1 MSYANHTGPRRHA
14 GALGDGP
21 PGVFRVQPVPAGE
34 EVALRFRA
42 AGVTNSNK
50 GPVLE
55 AIRVAVLETRHF
67 KAPKRLDWGPGGT
80 LSYLG
85 ETTSGNYTLPQ
96 IADFMV
102 GVARKASQLSGKQV
116 TASNVKHQDW
126 EISPTGGGT
135 SSAVGSAKV
144 AQRAIKA
151 KLDGLR
157 GRVSNIFGVRE
168 YPKYEPSALRAVL
181 NPSSFQT
188 ANPIVQ
194 FNVVRSLC
202 IWGVVTAT
210 KRLAESEVM
219 VAGVEKGVPN
229 ALRDALLQQADIESG
244 LGMMETVVSSIESA
258 MRTAGIGAY
267 HVVVIAAAVVAGIAV
282 LGALLY
288 RLLDWMLSE
297 TPTQRA
303 EEFCRAQFE
312 TTGERCT
319 PQQLQAIMRGF
330 VSDDER
336 EEERSFWGQFSGAA
350 GKGLGIAIAII
361 AVAAGSWLAWQAYT
375 AHKTGSVARRLTG
388 SSA

>member
-1 MSYANHTGPRRHA
+1 
-14 GALGDGP
+14 
-21 PGVFRVQPVPAGE
+21 
-34 EVALRFRA
+34 LRFRA
-42 AGVTNSNK
+42 AGVTDSNK

-55 AIRVAVLETRHF
+55 AIRTAVLETRHF
-67 KAPKRLDWGPGGT
+67 KEPKRLGWGPGGT

-85 ETTSGNYTLPQ
+85 ETTSNSYTLPQ

-102 GVARKASQLSGKQV
+102 GVAQKASRRSGKQV

-126 EISPTGGGT
+126 EIGPTGGGT

-194 FNVVRSLC
+194 YNVVRSLC

-219 VAGVEKGVPN
+219 VAGAEKGVPN
-229 ALRDALLQQADIESG
+229 ALRDALLQQADVESG

-258 MRTAGIGAY
+258 MRTAGIGAV
-267 HVVVIAAAVVAGIAV
+267 HVAVIAAAVVAGIAV
-282 LGALLY
+282 LGVLLY

-297 TPTQRA
+297 TPTQRSEA
-303 EEFCRAQFE
+303 FCRAQFE
-312 TTGERCT
+312 TTGDRCT
-319 PQQLQAIMRGF
+319 PQQLQAVMRGF
-330 VSDDER
+330 VADDER
-336 EEERSFWGQFSGAA
+336 EEDQSFWNKLADKAA
-350 GKGLGIAIAII
+350 GGLSIVITM
-361 AVAAGSWLAWQAYT
+361 AVVGFGGWLAWQAYT
-375 AHKTGSVARRLTG
+375 AYKSASAARRLAG
-388 SSA
+388 SSSITGA

>member
-1 MSYANHTGPRRHA
+1 MSYAMGARRHV

-21 PGVFRVQPVPAGE
+21 PEVFRVQPVPAGD

-85 ETTSGNYTLPQ
+85 ETTSSNYTLPQ

-102 GVARKASQLSGKQV
+102 GVALKASQLSGRQV
-116 TASNVKHQDW
+116 NAFNVKHRDW
-126 EISPTGGGT
+126 EIGPTTGGGT
-135 SSAVGSAKV
+135 SSAIGSAKV

-194 FNVVRSLC
+194 YNVVRSLC
-202 IWGVVTAT
+202 IWG
-210 KRLAESEVM
+210 
-219 VAGVEKGVPN
+219 
-229 ALRDALLQQADIESG
+229 
-244 LGMMETVVSSIESA
+244 
-258 MRTAGIGAY
+258 
-267 HVVVIAAAVVAGIAV
+267 
-282 LGALLY
+282 
-288 RLLDWMLSE
+288 
-297 TPTQRA
+297 
-303 EEFCRAQFE
+303 
-312 TTGERCT
+312 
-319 PQQLQAIMRGF
+319 
-330 VSDDER
+330 
-336 EEERSFWGQFSGAA
+336 
-350 GKGLGIAIAII
+350 
-361 AVAAGSWLAWQAYT
+361 
-375 AHKTGSVARRLTG
+375 
-388 SSA
+388 